1 MEPGRIEGTGGR
13 RPRRP
18 PSAFALTSREAEMT
32 ASIIV
37 LGATGDLTG
46 RYLLPALAQVSPMVE
61 GGVRL
66 IGVAQDDLDAE
77 QFRSQL
83 RQRLDQHAGEVD
95 ADVRTGLATS
105 AEYVHGDV
113 TDPATL
119 TAAFATLGP
128 SSPGAQDAQDAPVVL
143 YLALP
148 HVLFDNVVRALGS
161 CRLPAGLRVVVE
173 KPFGEDLEGARRL
186 NGLLADV
193 LPEEQTFRVDHFL
206 AKQTVLNVL
215 GLRFA
220 NRVFEPL
227 WSNVHISSVDII
239 FDETVD
245 AQSRAS
251 YYDRSGALRDMVQNH
266 LLQLLTYVA
275 MEPPLS
281 MDPRDLSARK
291 LDVLRAVRDLGPD
304 EVASATLRGRYTS
317 GDVVGRDG
325 PRPVGSY
332 VDAKGVDPG
341 RQTETYAEVRLH
353 IDNWR
358 WAGVPFRLRTGKAL
372 AADRREIVVRFADV
386 PHTVFAGGQPQAN
399 ELRLQLDP
407 DRMSLKININGL
419 GDPFDLETVDLDTD
433 LARQR
438 PGPYGQLL
446 LAVFNGDTRLSAHA
460 AEAEEGWRIVEPV
473 LAAWADG
480 VAPLQDYPAG
490 GDGPQPPR

>member
-1 MEPGRIEGTGGR
+1 M
-13 RPRRP
+13 
-18 PSAFALTSREAEMT
+18 S

-46 RYLLPALAQVSPMVE
+46 RYLLPALAQVLPEVE
-61 GGVRL
+61 GGLRV
-66 IGVAQDDLDAE
+66 IGVSQDALDPDAFRAE
-77 QFRSQL
+77 L
-83 RQRLDQHAGEVD
+83 RRRLEQHAGDVDEAVRGDLAAD
-95 ADVRTGLATS
+95 ADYVR
-105 AEYVHGDV
+105 GDV

-119 TAAFATLGP
+119 SAAFAAADST
-128 SSPGAQDAQDAPVVL
+128 SDAPVVL

-148 HVLFDNVVRALGS
+148 HVLFEDVVRALRS
-161 CRLPAGLRVVVE
+161 CELPDGLRVVVE
-173 KPFGEDLEGARRL
+173 KPFGKDLEGARRL
-186 NGLLADV
+186 NALLADV
-193 LPEEQTFRVDHFL
+193 LPEERTFRVDHFL

-220 NRVFEPL
+220 NRVFESL
-227 WSNVHISSVDII
+227 WSNAHISSVDIV

-245 AQSRAS
+245 AQARAS

-281 MDPRDLSARK
+281 MDPIDLSARK
-291 LDVLRAVRDLGPD
+291 LDVLRAVRTLGHD
-304 EVASATLRGRYTS
+304 EVAAATLRGRYTS
-317 GDVVGRDG
+317 GDVTGRDG
-325 PRPVGSY
+325 ARHVESY

-341 RQTETYAEVRLH
+341 RETETYAEVTLH

-372 AADRREIVVRFADV
+372 AGDRHEIVIRFADL
-386 PHTVFAGGQPQAN
+386 PHTVFAGPRPRAN

-407 DRMSLKININGL
+407 DRMSLKINVNGL
-419 GDPFDLETVDLDTD
+419 GDPFDLEVVDLDAD
-433 LARQR
+433 LAAQR

-446 LAVFNGDTRLSAHA
+446 LAVIHGDTRLSAHA
-460 AEAEEGWRIVEPV
+460 GEAEEGWRIVEPI

-480 VAPLQDYPAG
+480 IAPLQDYAAG
-490 GDGPQPPR
+490 GDGPVRRDGAAVR

>member
-1 MEPGRIEGTGGR
+1 
-13 RPRRP
+13 
-18 PSAFALTSREAEMT
+18 MT
-32 ASIIV
+32 ASIII

-46 RYLLPALAQVSPMVE
+46 RYLLPALAQVLPSVE
-61 GGVRL
+61 GGLSL
-66 IGVAQDDLDAE
+66 IGVAQDDLDREA
-77 QFRSQL
+77 FRAQL
-83 RQRLDQHAGEVD
+83 RDRLEQHAADIDEGVRVD
-95 ADVRTGLATS
+95 LVAD
-105 AEYVHGDV
+105 AEFIHGDV

-119 TAAFATLGP
+119 SAAFSATDSAAP
-128 SSPGAQDAQDAPVVL
+128 DAPVVL

-148 HVLFDNVVRALGS
+148 HVLFESVVRAMRS
-161 CRLPAGLRVVVE
+161 CELPAGLRVVVE
-173 KPFGEDLEGARRL
+173 KPFGKDLAGARRL
-186 NGLLADV
+186 NALLAEV
-193 LPEEQTFRVDHFL
+193 LPEERTFRVDHFL

-227 WSNVHISSVDII
+227 WSNAHIASVDII

-245 AQSRAS
+245 AQARAS

-281 MDPRDLSARK
+281 MNPADLSVRK
-291 LDVLRAVRDLGPD
+291 LDVLRAVRSLGRD
-304 EVASATLRGRYTS
+304 EVAAATVRGRYTS

-325 PRPVGSY
+325 PRHVGSY
-332 VDAKGVDPG
+332 VDAKGVDPA
-341 RQTETYAEVRLH
+341 RETETYAEVNLH

-372 AADRREIVVRFADV
+372 AGDRREIVVRFADV
-386 PHTVFAGGQPQAN
+386 PHAVFAGHPPQAN

-419 GDPFDLETVDLDTD
+419 GDPFDLETVNLDTD
-433 LARQR
+433 LTTQH

-446 LAVFNGDTRLSAHA
+446 LAVIHGDTRLSAHA
-460 AEAEEGWRIVEPV
+460 GEAEEGWRIVEPI

-480 VAPLQDYPAG
+480 VAPLQDYAAG
-490 GDGPQPPR
+490 GDGPQSKVKSPPGGVHA